1 MSSQQKIRHMLFL
14 SLIVSLAVIFF
25 VIESALP
32 NPFPWLRL
40 GLANIMVMITIV
52 LYGIK
57 DGLLVTSLRSI
68 VGSIVIGTFL
78 GPSFWLSLSGGI
90 ASALIMG
97 LIYRFFSSI
106 FSLIGISI
114 FGAYTHSLTQIIL
127 VFSFLI
133 QRKEIFY
140 LLPIILFFSLI
151 TGFVNGLAAI
161 FFLEHLPKK
170 TISIE

>member
-1 MSSQQKIRHMLFL
+1 MSPHHKIRHTILL
-14 SLIVSLAVIFF
+14 SLLSSMAVIFF
-25 VIESALP
+25 VIESAIP

-40 GLANIMVMITIV
+40 GLANIVVMVAIV
-52 LYGIK
+52 LYGMK

-90 ASALIMG
+90 ASALIMSF
-97 LIYRFFSSI
+97 IYRFFSSV
-106 FSLIGISI
+106 FSLIGVSI
-114 FGAYTHSLTQIIL
+114 FGAYTHSLAQMFL
-127 VFSFLI
+127 VFWFLI

-161 FFLEHLPKK
+161 FLLGHLPKI
-170 TISIE
+170 ISTE